1 MELTLEEVENAKQNM
16 IECKLD
22 YCIECLEKD
31 ITIKQ
36 ELQTVEE
43 NRKIVFYMP
52 YVYCNSCGEK
62 TLPTESREFFEE
74 MQWKAGDS
82 LLPREVKRIRK
93 TLPKKYSQ
101 TNFAKLCGVSLA
113 SVSRWELG
121 KERPNPAYSS
131 LIIALRDIQDVYKF
145 LYNRNMKE
153 IQCS

>member
-62 TLPTESREFFEE
+62 TLP
-74 MQWKAGDS
+74 
-82 LLPREVKRIRK
+82 
-93 TLPKKYSQ
+93 KKYSQ

-153 IQCS
+153 IQWN

>member
-153 IQCS
+153 I

>member
-153 IQCS
+153 IQWN

>member
-43 NRKIVFYMP
+43 NKKIVFYMP

-153 IQCS
+153 IQWN

>member
-1 MELTLEEVENAKQNM
+1 MEISLEEVENAKQNM

-22 YCIECLEKD
+22 YCIECLSKD

-36 ELQTVEE
+36 ELQTIEE

-62 TLPTESREFFEE
+62 TLPIESHEFFEE
-74 MQWKAGDS
+74 MQWKAGDV
-82 LLPREVKRIRK
+82 LLPREIKKVRK
-93 TLPKKYSQ
+93 NLPKKYNQ

-113 SVSRWELG
+113 SISRWELG
-121 KERPNPAYSS
+121 KERPNSAYSS
-131 LIIALRDIQDVYKF
+131 LIIALRDIKGVYEL

-153 IQCS
+153 I

>member
-153 IQCS
+153 T

>member
-82 LLPREVKRIRK
+82 LLPREIKRIRK
-93 TLPKKYSQ
+93 ECLPNKYTQ
-101 TNFAKLCGVSLA
+101 AKFAKLLGVGVVSLF
-113 SVSRWELG
+113 RWEN
-121 KERPNPAYSS
+121 KHIRPSEAHTS
-131 LIIALRDIQDVYKF
+131 LIIALRDIKGVYELLF
-145 LYNRNMKE
+145 NRNMKE
-153 IQCS
+153 T

>member
-22 YCIECLEKD
+22 YCIECLEKN

-62 TLPTESREFFEE
+62 TLPIESREFFEE

-93 TLPKKYSQ
+93 TLPKKYS
-101 TNFAKLCGVSLA
+101 
-113 SVSRWELG
+113 
-121 KERPNPAYSS
+121 
-131 LIIALRDIQDVYKF
+131 
-145 LYNRNMKE
+145 
-153 IQCS
+153 